1 MSIDITSMLDSF
13 PEGWRPEPGDKLIG
27 VVIGLGSRVGEYGE
41 YPIVSVRTDDG
52 QDFAFHAFHTVARG
66 ELETL
71 QPKLGDRIGIAY
83 HGPHPTKGYER
94 YRIVIVRRAGEVAV
108 GEAPPTVGPEQVTH
122 GEEDAP
128 PADDTVP
135 EQDTDGAAEDDDGIP
150 Y

>member
-13 PEGWRPEPGDKLIG
+13 PEGWRPTPGDKLIG
-27 VVIGLGSRVGEYGE
+27 IVIGLETRVAEYGE

-52 QDFAFHAFHTVARG
+52 RDYAFHAFHTVARR
-66 ELETL
+66 ELEKL

-108 GEAPPTVGPEQVTH
+108 DDAPPTAVVEGDSVFLPAPDASEPE
-122 GEEDAP
+122 P
-128 PADDTVP
+128 
-135 EQDTDGAAEDDDGIP
+135 TDEDDGIP
-150 Y
+150 F